1 VRNRAQAIHPGNERM
16 TSFDAAGSAAQARL
30 FAPPG
35 ITRFVGRGKTFWR
48 LLSCGAVLLMFTLGI
63 YRFWLTT
70 DVRRYLWSNTELAGE
85 SFEYTGTAYE
95 LLLGFLIALA
105 FLVPLYAAFF
115 LLTLAP
121 GNIWS
126 LLGLLI
132 LILLGHYAF
141 YRARRYR
148 LTRTIYRGVRFHQTG
163 SAILYSVCAVL
174 WWALIILSAGLA
186 YPFAQSQLEHF
197 KMRHTFFGNLPGRF
211 ESSGWHLLV
220 RGLPLWAVTVVPFAI
235 GAVATILAIDWSALN
250 TASGADAR
258 TTWTEASGLADID
271 VIVALTGAWLL
282 CAIALLYPVFHAI
295 VLRWWVSGLRFGDV
309 AVRSHLRI
317 ARVFGIYA
325 RFFGYATLFTA
336 IAATLLGVGS
346 FALSKIIGGP
356 FSMRDEITVTVL
368 SLGGYAAM
376 ALGYWT
382 IYQATV
388 KLGVWRCVI
397 ESLEVSNVAAL
408 EKVAAAGEPASPVGE
423 GLADALNVGGI

>member
-1 VRNRAQAIHPGNERM
+1 M
-16 TSFDAAGSAAQARL
+16 TTFDAAESAAQASL
-30 FAPPG
+30 SAPAG
-35 ITRFVGRGKTFWR
+35 MQFVGRGKTFWR
-48 LLSCGAVLLMFTLGI
+48 LLSRGAVLLMFTLGI

-70 DVRRYLWSNTELAGE
+70 DIRRYLWSNTELAGE
-85 SFEYTGTAYE
+85 SFEYAGTAYE

-105 FLVPLYAAFF
+105 VLMPLYAGFF

-126 LLGLLI
+126 SLGLLI
-132 LILLGHYAF
+132 LIFLGQYAV

-163 SAILYSVCAVL
+163 SAFLYSVCAVL

-211 ESSGWHLLV
+211 EGSGWHLLV
-220 RGLPLWAVTVVPFAI
+220 RGLPLWAFTVVPLSI
-235 GAVATILAIDWSALN
+235 GTVATILAIDWNALSS
-250 TASGADAR
+250 ASGADDR
-258 TTWTEASGLADID
+258 ASWIETSGIANID

-282 CAIALLYPVFHAI
+282 FSIALLYPIYHAI
-295 VLRWWVSGLRFGDV
+295 LLRWWVSGLRFGDV
-309 AVRSHLRI
+309 AVRSRLHI
-317 ARVFGIYA
+317 AQVFGVYA
-325 RFFGYATLFTA
+325 RFFGYATLFTV
-336 IAATLLGVGS
+336 IAGTLLVIGAFG
-346 FALSKIIGGP
+346 LSKIIGGP
-356 FSMRDEITVTVL
+356 FSMRDEIITTVL
-368 SLGGYAAM
+368 LGAYAAI

-397 ESLEVSNVAAL
+397 ESLEVSNLAAL
-408 EKVAAAGEPASPVGE
+408 GQVVAAGEAASPVGE